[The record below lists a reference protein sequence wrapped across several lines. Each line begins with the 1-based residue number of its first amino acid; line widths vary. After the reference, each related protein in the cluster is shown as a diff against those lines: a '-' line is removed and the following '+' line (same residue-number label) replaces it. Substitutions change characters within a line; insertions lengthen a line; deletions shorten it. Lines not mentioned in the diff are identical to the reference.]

1 MVSMLIFSFE
11 ALAQEQIV
19 TGKVLD
25 TQLKEGMPGV
35 NVQVKGSTVG
45 TITDFDGNYSIKV
58 NSPKSVLVF
67 TFIGFSTQEVTVG
80 NKTVINVEMKEDA
93 QALEEVVVVGYG
105 TARKGDLTGA
115 LTMVQH
121 VKETLLVLLPLCVRM
136 RTMLPKQH
144 HWIICCQVRL
154 QDLWLAQH
162 HQQ

>member
-1 MVSMLIFSFE
+1 MKGQLKYFCLFMVSMLIFSFE

-93 QALEEVVVVGYG
+93 QALEEVVVVGYEKMH
-105 TARKGDLTGA
+105 R
-115 LTMVQH
+115 
-121 VKETLLVLLPLCVRM
+121 LLKKLLL
-136 RTMLPKQH
+136 
-144 HWIICCQVRL
+144 
-154 QDLWLAQH
+154 
-162 HQQ
+162 